1 MKKKEIIVLGAGI
14 VGVSSALAL
23 QAQGHNVTLLD
34 VKEPGQGASFGN
46 AGLIQREAV
55 EPYGFPRDLSTLIG
69 AALGR
74 LNAIHYQASA
84 LPGLIRPLTE
94 YWKNSA
100 PQRYPTITA
109 AYSALIAHSTSEHA
123 PLIEAAGANHLIRKT
138 GWHQAYRTNA
148 AFDAAA
154 KHAEQ
159 IRSDYG
165 LTGRSVHSQELAAIE
180 PTLKKPM
187 AGSILWEDPW
197 SVANPGELVQLYAQL
212 FVQRGGAFVADPDFE
227 LLPTNTG
234 WTAKG
239 LQHELH
245 AEHAVIAMGA
255 WSFAAIRKLGYQL
268 PVFVKRG
275 YHRHFNTPQRFGIS
289 LLDAENGIMLA
300 PMNMG
305 LRIATGAE
313 FAKLDAPATQVQIQ
327 RSEALARE
335 LVELGEPVDDTPWL
349 GARPCVADMKPL
361 IGPGFM
367 HKGLWF
373 NFGHGH
379 QGLTLGPASARLL
392 AEQFAGEAPYVEPS
406 AYLPKRF
413 AGQPTSSQI

>member
-1 MKKKEIIVLGAGI
+1 MKNKEIIVLGAGI

-23 QAQGHNVTLLD
+23 QAQGHHVTLLD
-34 VKEPGQGASFGN
+34 VQEPGRGASFGN

-55 EPYGFPRDLSTLIG
+55 EPYGFPRDWSTLVG

-84 LPGLIRPLTE
+84 LPGLIRPLAQ

-100 PQRYPTITA
+100 PRIYRAIA
-109 AYSALIAHSTSEHA
+109 AEYGALIAHSTSEHA
-123 PLIEAAGANHLIRKT
+123 PLIEAAGAGYLIRKT
-138 GWHQAYRTNA
+138 GWHQAYRTA
-148 AFDAAA
+148 SEFDTAA
-154 KHAEQ
+154 KHAEKV
-159 IRSDYG
+159 RREYG
-165 LTGRSVHSQELAAIE
+165 LTGRSVSSQELASLE
-180 PTLKKPM
+180 PALKRNM

-197 SVANPGELVQLYAQL
+197 SVANPGELVQLYAKL

-227 LLPTNTG
+227 LQPTSVG
-234 WTAKG
+234 WKAKG
-239 LQHELH
+239 RQHEIH
-245 AEHAVIAMGA
+245 AENAVMAMGA
-255 WSFAAIRKLGYQL
+255 WSFAAVKKLGYDL

-275 YHRHFNTPQRFGIS
+275 YHRHFHTPQHFGIS
-289 LLDAENGIMLA
+289 MLDAENGIMLA

-313 FAKLDAPATQVQIQ
+313 FAKLDAPATLVQIQ
-327 RSEALARE
+327 RSEVLARE
-335 LVELGEPVDDTPWL
+335 LVELGEPVDRAPWL
-349 GARPCVADMKPL
+349 GTRPCVADMKPL

-392 AEQFAGEAPYVEPS
+392 AEQFAGERPYVNAG

-413 AGQPTSSQI
+413 AR